1 MSKLTIFLQLINDDL
16 WHSISE
22 LSKALNVPQK
32 SLSEVA
38 KLLMEHNII
47 EYKSETEEVK
57 ISPKWKFICEE

>member
-1 MSKLTIFLQLINDDL
+1 MSKLTLLLQLIKDDS

-32 SLSEVA
+32 ILSEIA

-47 EYKSETEEVK
+47 EYKPETEELK
-57 ISPKWKFICEE
+57 LSPKWKFICEE